1 MILALLL
8 FTLAGR
14 LEAEPSV
21 SGRAIFQS
29 HCSGC
34 HGLDGRGGERA
45 PDVVTNPAVSSLSA
59 QALTNI
65 IEHGVPRAGM
75 PGFKA
80 WLTPQETR
88 AVVAFIHSNSRGDGR
103 PKLAGS
109 SAQGKILFF
118 GKAGCAECHMVN
130 GQGGFLG
137 SDLTDYGRRHS
148 QLQAQQAILHPDRLP
163 VELTAATVVTRDG
176 KEWSGVIRNEDNFSI
191 QLLDLQ
197 GVFHLVMKSDL
208 VRVKREA
215 SPAMPRDY
223 GSRLTAE
230 EINNLAMF
238 LAGRDLRRQPDQTF
252 R

>member
-14 LEAEPSV
+14 LEAEPSL

-29 HCSGC
+29 HCSSC

-45 PDVVTNPAVSSLSA
+45 PDVVTNPAVSSLSD

-88 AVVAFIHSNSRGDGR
+88 AVVAFIHSTSRGDGR

-109 SAQGKILFF
+109 SAQG
-118 GKAGCAECHMVN
+118 
-130 GQGGFLG
+130 
-137 SDLTDYGRRHS
+137 
-148 QLQAQQAILHPDRLP
+148 
-163 VELTAATVVTRDG
+163 
-176 KEWSGVIRNEDNFSI
+176 
-191 QLLDLQ
+191 
-197 GVFHLVMKSDL
+197 
-208 VRVKREA
+208 A
-215 SPAMPRDY
+215 SA
-223 GSRLTAE
+223 
-230 EINNLAMF
+230 
-238 LAGRDLRRQPDQTF
+238 
-252 R
+252 

>member
-29 HCSGC
+29 HCSSC

-45 PDVVTNPAVSSLSA
+45 PDVVTNPAVSSLSD

-88 AVVAFIHSNSRGDGR
+88 AVVAFIRSTSRGHGR

-137 SDLTDYGRRHS
+137 GDLTDYGRHHS
-148 QLQAQQAILHPDRLP
+148 QLQAQQAILHPDRSP
-163 VELTAATVVTRDG
+163 GQPTVTVVTKKRQ
-176 KEWSGVIRNEDNFSI
+176 EWSGALRNEDNFSI
-191 QLLDLQ
+191 QLLDSQ

-215 SPAMPRDY
+215 RPAMPRDY
-223 GSRLTAE
+223 ASRLAAE

-238 LAGRDLRRQPDQTF
+238 LAGRDLRRQPDQIF